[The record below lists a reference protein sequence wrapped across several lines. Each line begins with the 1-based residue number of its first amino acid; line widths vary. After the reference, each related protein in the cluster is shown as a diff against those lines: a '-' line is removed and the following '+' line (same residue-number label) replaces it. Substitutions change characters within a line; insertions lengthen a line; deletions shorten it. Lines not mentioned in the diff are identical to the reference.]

1 LPKAGKDPKVSPQ
14 IPNAMNKFLLVP
26 LLTALSSAPLFAGAG
41 TGPWALGAYY
51 PGQLDG
57 KYQASVSGN
66 NITGV
71 VGFAIINGGLP
82 FASRANA
89 GGGADA
95 GGGAADAA
103 VAVNDDLAGVD
114 ETQNYFAIFVEGRTY
129 TGRTVGM
136 IDINRKKVTGTLIGL
151 QPSFS
156 YTELNISQSTAIV
169 NSAGD
174 IEIITGET
182 TVPILDNLSL
192 INRGLSGGFTAN
204 LKNTKNLMTFK
215 GTGELA
221 TPAQTQTITA
231 NPPTFTL
238 PPLVPGP
245 GGTAGDPIVITGF
258 TPGATSAT
266 IETHTVPF
274 NVYGIKTSILATD
287 PLAAAGGGAAQ

>member
-1 LPKAGKDPKVSPQ
+1 
-14 IPNAMNKFLLVP
+14 MNKFLLAP

-57 KYQASVSGN
+57 KYQAAVSGN

-82 FASRANA
+82 FASRTSATA
-89 GGGADA
+89 GADA

-103 VAVNDDLAGVD
+103 AASVNTDLVGVD

-151 QPSFS
+151 QPPFS
-156 YTELNISQSTAIV
+156 YQELTIGQALVVGTPPDQEVVTS
-169 NSAGD
+169 
-174 IEIITGET
+174 ET
-182 TVPILDNLSL
+182 VVPIADNLPL
-192 INRGLSGGFTAN
+192 LNRGLSGGFTAN

-221 TPAQTQTITA
+221 TPAQKQTITA
-231 NPPTFTL
+231 DPSTF
-238 PPLVPGP
+238 PVP
-245 GGTAGDPIVITGF
+245 ALDPARPDIIISGF
-258 TPGATSAT
+258 TPRATSAT
-266 IETHTVPF
+266 IETDTVCF

-287 PLAAAGGGAAQ
+287 PLASSGAAATGAN

>member
-1 LPKAGKDPKVSPQ
+1 
-14 IPNAMNKFLLVP
+14 MNKFLLVP
-26 LLTALSSAPLFAGAG
+26 FLTALSSVPLFAGAG

-82 FASRANA
+82 FASRSSAA
-89 GGGADA
+89 GGG
-95 GGGAADAA
+95 GGGAGGNVIVAGGDAGA
-103 VAVNDDLAGVD
+103 TAVNTDLGGVD

-151 QPSFS
+151 QPSYAYRDLSF
-156 YTELNISQSTAIV
+156 SQSAV
-169 NSAGD
+169 VG
-174 IEIITGET
+174 IEVVTGTT
-182 TVPILDNLSL
+182 TVPVLDNLPL
-192 INRGLSGGFTAN
+192 LNRGLSGGFTAN

-231 NPPTFTL
+231 NPPTFTV
-238 PPLVPGP
+238 PPLVPG
-245 GGTAGDPIVITGF
+245 GDPIVINGF
-258 TPGATSAT
+258 TPSATSAT
-266 IETHTVPF
+266 IETHTVSF

-287 PLAAAGGGAAQ
+287 PLASSGAAATGAN

>member
-1 LPKAGKDPKVSPQ
+1 
-14 IPNAMNKFLLVP
+14 MNKFLLVP
-26 LLTALSSAPLFAGAG
+26 LLTALASAPLFAGAG

-82 FASRANA
+82 FASRSSATA
-89 GGGADA
+89 GADA

-103 VAVNDDLAGVD
+103 AVSVNTDLGGVD

-136 IDINRKKVTGTLIGL
+136 IDINRKKVTGTLIGF
-151 QPSFS
+151 QPSFA
-156 YTELNISQSTAIV
+156 YRELSFSQSALVTTTNEVAPGVVEV
-169 NSAGD
+169 NTQVV
-174 IEIITGET
+174 TGQT
-182 TVPILDNLSL
+182 TVPVADNLPL

-221 TPAQTQTITA
+221 TPAQTQIITA
-231 NPPTFTL
+231 NPPTFTV
-238 PPLVPGP
+238 PPLVPG
-245 GGTAGDPIVITGF
+245 GTNIVVEGF
-258 TPGATSAT
+258 TPSATSASIQT
-266 IETHTVPF
+266 DTVCF
-274 NVYGIKTSILATD
+274 NVYGIKTSIIATD
-287 PLAAAGGGAAQ
+287 PLASTGAN

>member
-1 LPKAGKDPKVSPQ
+1 
-14 IPNAMNKFLLVP
+14 MNKFLLVP
-26 LLTALSSAPLFAGAG
+26 FLTALSSVPLFAGAG

-71 VGFAIINGGLP
+71 VGFAIVNGGLP
-82 FASRANA
+82 FASRSSAA
-89 GGGADA
+89 GGG
-95 GGGAADAA
+95 GGGAGGNVI
-103 VAVNDDLAGVD
+103 VAVGDAGATAVNTDLGGVD

-151 QPSFS
+151 QPSYAYRDLSF
-156 YTELNISQSTAIV
+156 SQSAV
-169 NSAGD
+169 VG
-174 IEIITGET
+174 IEVVTGTT
-182 TVPILDNLSL
+182 TVPVLDNLPL
-192 INRGLSGGFTAN
+192 LNRGLSGGFTAN

-231 NPPTFTL
+231 NPPTFTV
-238 PPLVPGP
+238 PPLVPG
-245 GGTAGDPIVITGF
+245 GDPIVINGF
-258 TPGATSAT
+258 TPSATSAT
-266 IETHTVPF
+266 IETHTVSF

-287 PLAAAGGGAAQ
+287 PLASSGAAATGAN

>member
-1 LPKAGKDPKVSPQ
+1 
-14 IPNAMNKFLLVP
+14 MNKFLLVP

-41 TGPWALGAYY
+41 AGPWALGAYY

-82 FASRANA
+82 FASRSSATGGAAA
-89 GGGADA
+89 GG

-103 VAVNDDLAGVD
+103 AVSVNTDLGGVD

-151 QPSFS
+151 QPSYAYRDLSF
-156 YTELNISQSTAIV
+156 SQSAV
-169 NSAGD
+169 VG
-174 IEIITGET
+174 IEVVTGTT
-182 TVPILDNLSL
+182 TVPVLDNLPL
-192 INRGLSGGFTAN
+192 LNRGLSGGFTAN

-221 TPAQTQTITA
+221 TPAQTQTISAT
-231 NPPTFTL
+231 PPTFTV
-238 PPLVPGP
+238 PPLVPG
-245 GGTAGDPIVITGF
+245 GDPIVINGF
-258 TPGATSAT
+258 TPSATSAT

-287 PLAAAGGGAAQ
+287 PLASSGAAATGAN

>member
-1 LPKAGKDPKVSPQ
+1 
-14 IPNAMNKFLLVP
+14 MNKLLLVP
-26 LLTALSSAPLFAGAG
+26 LLTVLSSAPLLAGAG
-41 TGPWALGAYY
+41 AGPWALGAYY

-57 KYQASVSGN
+57 KYQASVYGN

-71 VGFAIINGGLP
+71 VGFALINGGLP
-82 FASRANA
+82 FSSRADA
-89 GGGADA
+89 GGADA

-103 VAVNDDLAGVD
+103 AAAVNTDLGLD

-151 QPSFS
+151 QPTFAYRELSFS
-156 YTELNISQSTAIV
+156 QTAV
-169 NSAGD
+169 VG
-174 IEIITGET
+174 IEVVTGT
-182 TVPILDNLSL
+182 ATVPVFDNLPL
-192 INRGLSGGFTAN
+192 LNRGLSGGFTAN

-221 TPAQTQTITA
+221 TPAQTQTISA

-238 PPLVPGP
+238 PPLVPG
-245 GGTAGDPIVITGF
+245 GDPIVINGF
-258 TPGATSAT
+258 TPSATSAT

-287 PLAAAGGGAAQ
+287 PLAGAAAAGAN

>member
-1 LPKAGKDPKVSPQ
+1 
-14 IPNAMNKFLLVP
+14 MNKFLLVP
-26 LLTALSSAPLFAGAG
+26 LLTALSSVPLFAGAG

-57 KYQASVSGN
+57 KYQASISGN

-82 FASRANA
+82 FASRSSAT
-89 GGGADA
+89 
-95 GGGAADAA
+95 GGGAAGVGGGDTTGTSATS
-103 VAVNDDLAGVD
+103 VNTDLGGVD

-151 QPSFS
+151 QPSFAYRDLS
-156 YTELNISQSTAIV
+156 FSQSAV
-169 NSAGD
+169 VG
-174 IEIITGET
+174 IEVVTGTT
-182 TVPILDNLSL
+182 TVPVLDNLPL
-192 INRGLSGGFTAN
+192 LNRGLSGGFTAN

-231 NPPTFTL
+231 NPPTFTV
-238 PPLVPGP
+238 PPLVPG
-245 GGTAGDPIVITGF
+245 GDPIVINGF
-258 TPGATSAT
+258 TPSATSAT
-266 IETHTVPF
+266 IETHTVSF

-287 PLAAAGGGAAQ
+287 PLASSGAAATGAN

>member
-1 LPKAGKDPKVSPQ
+1 
-14 IPNAMNKFLLVP
+14 MNKFLLVP
-26 LLTALSSAPLFAGAG
+26 LVTALSSASLFAGAG

-71 VGFAIINGGLP
+71 VGFAIVNGGLP
-82 FASRANA
+82 FASRSSAA
-89 GGGADA
+89 GGGTTT
-95 GGGAADAA
+95 GGGATTGTSAA
-103 VAVNDDLAGVD
+103 SVNTDLVGVD

-151 QPSFS
+151 QPPFS
-156 YTELNISQSTAIV
+156 YQELTIGQALVVGTPPDQEVVTS
-169 NSAGD
+169 
-174 IEIITGET
+174 ET
-182 TVPILDNLSL
+182 VVPIADNLPL
-192 INRGLSGGFTAN
+192 LNRGLSGGFTAN

-221 TPAQTQTITA
+221 TPAQKQTITA
-231 NPPTFTL
+231 DPSTF
-238 PPLVPGP
+238 PVP
-245 GGTAGDPIVITGF
+245 ALDPARPDIIISGF
-258 TPGATSAT
+258 TPRATSAT
-266 IETHTVPF
+266 IETDTVCF

-287 PLAAAGGGAAQ
+287 PLASAGTAATGAN

>member
-1 LPKAGKDPKVSPQ
+1 
-14 IPNAMNKFLLVP
+14 MNKFLLVP
-26 LLTALSSAPLFAGAG
+26 LLTVLSSAPLFAGAG
-41 TGPWALGAYY
+41 AGPWALGAYY

-82 FASRANA
+82 FASRSSATA
-89 GGGADA
+89 GAAAGA

-103 VAVNDDLAGVD
+103 AVSVNTDLGGVD

-151 QPSFS
+151 QPSYAYRDLSF
-156 YTELNISQSTAIV
+156 SQSAV
-169 NSAGD
+169 VG
-174 IEIITGET
+174 IEVVTGTT
-182 TVPILDNLSL
+182 TVPVLDNLPL
-192 INRGLSGGFTAN
+192 LNRGLSGGFTAN
-204 LKNTKNLMTFK
+204 LKNSKNLMTFK

-221 TPAQTQTITA
+221 TPAQTQTISA
-231 NPPTFTL
+231 NPPTFTV
-238 PPLVPGP
+238 PPLVPG
-245 GGTAGDPIVITGF
+245 GDPIVINGF
-258 TPGATSAT
+258 TPSATSAT
-266 IETHTVPF
+266 IETATVCF

-287 PLAAAGGGAAQ
+287 PLASSGTAATGAN

>member
-1 LPKAGKDPKVSPQ
+1 
-14 IPNAMNKFLLVP
+14 MNKFLLVP
-26 LLTALSSAPLFAGAG
+26 FLTALSSVPLFAGAG

-71 VGFAIINGGLP
+71 VGFAIVNGGLP
-82 FASRANA
+82 FASRSSAA
-89 GGGADA
+89 GGGTTT
-95 GGGAADAA
+95 GGGATTGTSAA
-103 VAVNDDLAGVD
+103 SVNTDLVGVD

-151 QPSFS
+151 QPPFS
-156 YTELNISQSTAIV
+156 YQELTIGQALVVGTPPDQEVVTS
-169 NSAGD
+169 
-174 IEIITGET
+174 ET
-182 TVPILDNLSL
+182 VVPIADNLPL
-192 INRGLSGGFTAN
+192 LNRGLSGGFTAN

-221 TPAQTQTITA
+221 TPAQKQTITA
-231 NPPTFTL
+231 DPSTF
-238 PPLVPGP
+238 PVP
-245 GGTAGDPIVITGF
+245 ALDPARPDIIISGF
-258 TPGATSAT
+258 TPRATSAT
-266 IETHTVPF
+266 IETDTVCF

-287 PLAAAGGGAAQ
+287 PLASTGTAATGAN

>member
-1 LPKAGKDPKVSPQ
+1 
-14 IPNAMNKFLLVP
+14 MNKLFLTP
-26 LLTALSSAPLFAGAG
+26 LFAIASSASLLAGAG

-57 KYQASVSGN
+57 KYQAAVSGN

-82 FASRANA
+82 FSARSTALGGGTGTTA
-89 GGGADA
+89 GGSGPDS
-95 GGGAADAA
+95 GSSGTSTS
-103 VAVNDDLAGVD
+103 VNTDLAVD

-151 QPSFS
+151 QPSFA
-156 YTELNISQSTAIV
+156 YRELSISQSAVVGDPPEIVTA
-169 NSAGD
+169 
-174 IEIITGET
+174 TT
-182 TVPILDNLSL
+182 TVPVLDNLPL
-192 INRGLSGGFTAN
+192 LNRGLSGGFTAN

-221 TPAQTQTITA
+221 TPAQTQTVTA
-231 NPPTFTL
+231 SPPSFTL
-238 PPLVPGP
+238 PPLVPG
-245 GGTAGDPIVITGF
+245 GDPIVVDGF
-258 TPGATSAT
+258 TPAATTAT
-266 IETHTVPF
+266 VETATVCF

-287 PLAAAGGGAAQ
+287 PLASTGAAAGGVTQ

>member
-1 LPKAGKDPKVSPQ
+1 
-14 IPNAMNKFLLVP
+14 MNKLLLVL
-26 LLTALSSAPLFAGAG
+26 LLTVLSSAPLLAGAG

-57 KYQASVSGN
+57 KYQASVYGN

-71 VGFAIINGGLP
+71 VGFALVNGGVP
-82 FASRANA
+82 FSSRSSAT
-89 GGGADA
+89 GGADA

-103 VAVNDDLAGVD
+103 AISVNSDLGLD

-151 QPSFS
+151 QPSYAYRDLSF
-156 YTELNISQSTAIV
+156 SQSAV
-169 NSAGD
+169 VG
-174 IEIITGET
+174 IEVVTGET
-182 TVPILDNLSL
+182 TVPVLDNLPL
-192 INRGLSGGFTAN
+192 LNRGLSGGFSAN
-204 LKNTKNLMTFK
+204 LKNSKNLMTFK

-231 NPPTFTL
+231 NPPTFTV
-238 PPLVPGP
+238 PPLVPG
-245 GGTAGDPIVITGF
+245 GDPIVINGF
-258 TPGATSAT
+258 TPSATSAT
-266 IETHTVPF
+266 IETGTVPF

-287 PLAAAGGGAAQ
+287 PLASTGTAATGAN

>member
-1 LPKAGKDPKVSPQ
+1 
-14 IPNAMNKFLLVP
+14 MNKFLLVP

-103 VAVNDDLAGVD
+103 VAVNDDLAGLD

-151 QPSFS
+151 QPSYAYRDLSF
-156 YTELNISQSTAIV
+156 SQSAV
-169 NSAGD
+169 VG
-174 IEIITGET
+174 IEVVTGTT
-182 TVPILDNLSL
+182 TVPVLDNLPL
-192 INRGLSGGFTAN
+192 LNRGLSGGFTAN

-221 TPAQTQTITA
+221 TPAQTQTISA
-231 NPPTFTL
+231 NPPTFTV
-238 PPLVPGP
+238 PPLVPG
-245 GGTAGDPIVITGF
+245 GDPIVINGF
-258 TPGATSAT
+258 TPSATSAT

>member
-1 LPKAGKDPKVSPQ
+1 
-14 IPNAMNKFLLVP
+14 MNKFLLVP

-82 FASRANA
+82 FASRSSATA
-89 GGGADA
+89 GADA

-103 VAVNDDLAGVD
+103 AVSVNTDLGGVD

-151 QPSFS
+151 QPSFAYRDLS
-156 YTELNISQSTAIV
+156 FSQSAV
-169 NSAGD
+169 VG
-174 IEIITGET
+174 IEVVTGTT
-182 TVPILDNLSL
+182 TVPVLDNLPL
-192 INRGLSGGFTAN
+192 LNRGLSGGFTAN

-231 NPPTFTL
+231 NPPTFTV
-238 PPLVPGP
+238 PPLVPG
-245 GGTAGDPIVITGF
+245 GDPIVINGF
-258 TPGATSAT
+258 TPSATSAT
-266 IETHTVPF
+266 IETHTVSF

-287 PLAAAGGGAAQ
+287 PLASTGTAATGAN

>member
-1 LPKAGKDPKVSPQ
+1 
-14 IPNAMNKFLLVP
+14 MNKFLLVP

-41 TGPWALGAYY
+41 AGPWALGAYY

-71 VGFAIINGGLP
+71 VGFAIINGGIP
-82 FASRANA
+82 FASRAAA
-89 GGGADA
+89 GGGADAGA

-103 VAVNDDLAGVD
+103 AVSVNTDLGGVD

-151 QPSFS
+151 QPSFAYRDLS
-156 YTELNISQSTAIV
+156 FSQSAV
-169 NSAGD
+169 VG
-174 IEIITGET
+174 IEVVTGTT
-182 TVPILDNLSL
+182 TVPVLDNLPL
-192 INRGLSGGFTAN
+192 LNRGLSGGFTAN
-204 LKNTKNLMTFK
+204 LKNSKNLMTFK

-221 TPAQTQTITA
+221 TPAQTQTISA
-231 NPPTFTL
+231 NPPTFTV
-238 PPLVPGP
+238 PPLVPG
-245 GGTAGDPIVITGF
+245 GDPIVINGF
-258 TPGATSAT
+258 TPSATSGT

-287 PLAAAGGGAAQ
+287 PLASSGTATTGAN

>member
-1 LPKAGKDPKVSPQ
+1 
-14 IPNAMNKFLLVP
+14 MNKFLLVP

-151 QPSFS
+151 QPPFA
-156 YTELNISQSTAIV
+156 YQELTIGQALVVGTPPDQEVVTS
-169 NSAGD
+169 
-174 IEIITGET
+174 ET
-182 TVPILDNLSL
+182 VVPVADNLPL
-192 INRGLSGGFTAN
+192 LNRGLSGGFTAN

-221 TPAQTQTITA
+221 TPAQTQTIKA
-231 NPPTFTL
+231 
-238 PPLVPGP
+238 
-245 GGTAGDPIVITGF
+245 DPSVFPIPALDPARPDIIISGF
-258 TPGATSAT
+258 TPRATSAT

>member
-1 LPKAGKDPKVSPQ
+1 
-14 IPNAMNKFLLVP
+14 MNKFLLVP
-26 LLTALSSAPLFAGAG
+26 LLTALSSVPLFAGAG

-57 KYQASVSGN
+57 KYQASISGN

-82 FASRANA
+82 FASRSSAT
-89 GGGADA
+89 
-95 GGGAADAA
+95 GGGAAGVGGGDTTGTSATS
-103 VAVNDDLAGVD
+103 VNTDLGGVD

-151 QPSFS
+151 QPSFAYRDLS
-156 YTELNISQSTAIV
+156 FSQSAV
-169 NSAGD
+169 VG
-174 IEIITGET
+174 IEVVTGTT
-182 TVPILDNLSL
+182 TVPVLDNLPL
-192 INRGLSGGFTAN
+192 LNRGLSGGFTAN

-231 NPPTFTL
+231 SPPTFTV
-238 PPLVPGP
+238 PPLVPG
-245 GGTAGDPIVITGF
+245 GDPIVINGF
-258 TPGATSAT
+258 TPSATSGT
-266 IETHTVPF
+266 IETHTVSF

-287 PLAAAGGGAAQ
+287 PLASTGTAATGAN

>member
-1 LPKAGKDPKVSPQ
+1 
-14 IPNAMNKFLLVP
+14 MNKFLLVP

-41 TGPWALGAYY
+41 AGPWALGAYY

-71 VGFAIINGGLP
+71 VGFAIINGGIP
-82 FASRANA
+82 FASRAAA
-89 GGGADA
+89 GGGADAGA

-103 VAVNDDLAGVD
+103 AVSVNTDLGGVD

-151 QPSFS
+151 QPSFAYRDLS
-156 YTELNISQSTAIV
+156 FSQSAV
-169 NSAGD
+169 VG
-174 IEIITGET
+174 IEVVTGTT
-182 TVPILDNLSL
+182 TVPVLDNLPL
-192 INRGLSGGFTAN
+192 LNRGLSGGFTAN
-204 LKNTKNLMTFK
+204 LKNSKNLMTFK

-221 TPAQTQTITA
+221 TPAQTQTISA
-231 NPPTFTL
+231 NPPTFTV
-238 PPLVPGP
+238 PPLVPG
-245 GGTAGDPIVITGF
+245 GDPIVINGF
-258 TPGATSAT
+258 TPSATSAT
-266 IETHTVPF
+266 IETHTVSF

-287 PLAAAGGGAAQ
+287 PLASSGTATTGAN